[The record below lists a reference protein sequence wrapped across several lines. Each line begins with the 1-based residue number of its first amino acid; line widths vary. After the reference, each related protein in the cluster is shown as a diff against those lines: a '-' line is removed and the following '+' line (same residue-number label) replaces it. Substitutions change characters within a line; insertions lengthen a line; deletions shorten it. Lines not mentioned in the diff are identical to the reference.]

1 MRAKRIG
8 RDEQIRLIMECRGS
22 GLSDYQWCEANGVL
36 PGTFYMWISRLRK
49 AGYTIPDPAK
59 RQKAVPIIQDV
70 VKLPVADSEI
80 NEVNRLSTS
89 RILFFPNKYI
99 NGYKEFFKYVF
110 TRFLSSAPFSPSG
123 SVGYIFSSVIAPE
136 NGLAAHV
143 SFTSNYV

>member
-70 VKLPVADSEI
+70 VKLPVADSEMDDDMFVKQ
-80 NEVNRLSTS
+80 NANNPAMTS
-89 RILFFPNKYI
+89 RTAVEI
-99 NGYKEFFKYVF
+99 EF
-110 TRFLSSAPFSPSG
+110 G
-123 SVGYIFSSVIAPE
+123 SVTIRILNGADTKVVQSVLQFM
-136 NGLAAHV
+136 GGV
-143 SFTSNYV
+143 SNAW